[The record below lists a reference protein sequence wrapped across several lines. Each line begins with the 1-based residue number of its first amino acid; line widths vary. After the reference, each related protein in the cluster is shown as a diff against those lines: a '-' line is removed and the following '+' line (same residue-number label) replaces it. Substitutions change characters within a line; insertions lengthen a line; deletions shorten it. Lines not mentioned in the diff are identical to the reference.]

1 MLRRPRLIPGLAT
14 LAVAALAAGCGGGG
28 GGGPHA
34 SAPTTADGHPAAA
47 VAALAWH
54 ACMGS
59 VGGEQVQCATLQV
72 PLDYAHPRGPTIGL
86 ALDRLPATGRRIG
99 SLLINPGG
107 PGASGLQFMPEIA
120 PLLSAGVR
128 RHFDII
134 GFDPRGVGASDPV
147 VCGSGPQI
155 DRFLSVDAD
164 PVSPAGVDA
173 LVAADRSFA
182 AGCRAH
188 SGALLPHVGTVDA
201 ARDMDR
207 IRQAVGD
214 PKLNYLGFSYGTF
227 LGATYADE
235 YPTHIRAMVLDG
247 AEDPALGPIAT
258 VDTQAAAVD
267 AELTSFFN
275 WCASN
280 PGSCSWHPAGGRRA
294 MEGDVLAL
302 ISASRSHPL
311 PASGTRRTVGPTQ
324 VLYGMAEALYEPQTW
339 AQLGQALGQAAAHDG
354 SGLLDLSD
362 QYFERNSNGTYSNLV
377 DANNAIDCEDAP
389 WPSVSQVEAAVGTAR
404 SMAPVFGEP
413 NLYSGLLC
421 SVWPYPASDH
431 PHRITA
437 PGSPPIVVVGSTG
450 DPATPYSWARAL
462 ASQLSR
468 GVLLTRVGEGHTGY
482 ISSQC
487 VRNAVDTY
495 LVDLRPPAP
504 GTVCPSDSTG

>member
-1 MLRRPRLIPGLAT
+1 
-14 LAVAALAAGCGGGG
+14 VVAAGCGTGGRTQG
-28 GGGPHA
+28 AA
-34 SAPTTADGHPAAA
+34 SPTTAAAHHHSRPG
-47 VAALAWH
+47 LTWRS
-54 ACMGS
+54 CMGS

-72 PLDYAHPRGPTIGL
+72 PLDYAHPGGPTIGL
-86 ALDRLPATGRRIG
+86 ALDRLPATGHRIG
-99 SLLINPGG
+99 SLLVNPGG
-107 PGASGLQFMPEIA
+107 PGASGLQFMPQIA
-120 PLLSAGVR
+120 PLLTAGLR
-128 RHFDII
+128 QHFDII

-147 VCGSGPQI
+147 VCGTGPQI

-164 PVSPAGVDA
+164 PVTPAGVNA
-173 LVAADRSFA
+173 LVAADRAFA
-182 AGCRAH
+182 AGCRSH

-247 AEDPALGPIAT
+247 AEDPSLGPIAT

-267 AELTSFFN
+267 AELRSFFN

-280 PGSCSWHPAGGRRA
+280 PGSCSWHPAGGRSA
-294 MEGDVLAL
+294 MEGAVLSL
-302 ISASRSHPL
+302 ISASRAHPL
-311 PASGTRRTVGPTQ
+311 SVSGTRRQVGPSQ

-339 AQLGQALGQAAAHDG
+339 AQLGQALGQASSGDG
-354 SGLLDLSD
+354 SGLLNLSD

-450 DPATPYSWARAL
+450 DPATPYAWAQAL

-487 VRNAVDTY
+487 VRDAVGAY
-495 LVDLRPPAP
+495 LVDLKAPAP
-504 GTVCPSDSTG
+504 GTVCQSDNPG